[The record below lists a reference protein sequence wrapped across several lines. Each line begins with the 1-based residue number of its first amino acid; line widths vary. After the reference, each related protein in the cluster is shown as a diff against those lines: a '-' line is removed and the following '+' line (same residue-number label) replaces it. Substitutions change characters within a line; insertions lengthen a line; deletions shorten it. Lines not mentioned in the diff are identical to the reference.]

1 MHSEKIQREFR
12 LENVDL
18 RVVTAKRVVEHVFSD
33 EAIKVKQIRIR
44 TRSQAWRDHYLG
56 SQKKRG
62 WVHE

>member
-33 EAIKVKQIRIR
+33 EAIKVKQVRIR
-44 TRSQAWRDHYLG
+44 TWSQAWRPLFG
-56 SQKKRG
+56 QLEEKG
-62 WVHE
+62 VGP